1 MVTIM
6 NLLTK
11 QSPTENNRYSDEVL
25 NANWLPQAM
34 LAALGLP
41 PGRPRSRQARISG
54 VRDPETF
61 LARLYR
67 AQE

>member
-1 MVTIM
+1 MVMKM
-6 NLLTK
+6 NFLNK
-11 QSPTENNRYSDEVL
+11 NSPAENTPYSDEVL
-25 NANWLPQAM
+25 NANWLPQTM

-41 PGRPRSRQARISG
+41 PGRTRSRQTRVSG

-61 LARLYR
+61 LTRLYR